1 MFPSFFTKLRVQA
14 QYPQFLK
21 RELGVKN
28 FVVNFSSHKWLYLTY
43 VRCKHGKAWSINQAK
58 TKLVNSLKTF
68 TFSSCTFDSNLFT
81 IRNLTSG
88 FKFSFV
94 YLYPISVDNK
104 FFIVKISR

>member
-58 TKLVNSLKTF
+58 TK
-68 TFSSCTFDSNLFT
+68 
-81 IRNLTSG
+81 
-88 FKFSFV
+88 
-94 YLYPISVDNK
+94 
-104 FFIVKISR
+104 